1 MGDPSQKK
9 RRRPEDETP
18 KSKKKKVEGASAA
31 AAAETYSIT
40 KVHKPQVSP
49 PVVAVTP
56 GFLLRDKR
64 AFDVFEKAAEPTT
77 KRRKSGGIP
86 PAPEMALHSST
97 HMSVDY
103 TARETEQLLNH
114 YVAIVD
120 PKTKEIEIFSAKK
133 MLVRHKVR
141 SKSALDDSVEN
152 RAAQTNYEKR
162 TALGEE
168 FGTRKAKKAL
178 KSVADNAIMASAD
191 KLGQAEHAML
201 QNVKEVFANSAT
213 KEELQAAVDQV
224 RPVPRG
230 NYDAEHIQDVYVP
243 KEIIGSEVLNAVPV
257 MDWQEAVRNN
267 EAVNVP
273 SRFVAHRIAR
283 VATNK
288 EDKERLQV
296 MRYLLWVIIFWV
308 TTGKGK
314 ERGTKSIAKR
324 DKLRELLSPA
334 PEVVIENIRRKFS
347 DNGVMRKEHMEL
359 LMTHCCVFASIIDN
373 FEVNMNDLREDLK
386 LEQKQLAQYFMEVG
400 ARVKQSK
407 AGGNINHIAK
417 LQLPLVFPKIRSAV
431 RR

>member
-1 MGDPSQKK
+1 MGDPSEKK
-9 RRRPEDETP
+9 RRRAEDDTP
-18 KSKKKKVEGASAA
+18 KSKKKKSEGAGAA
-31 AAAETYSIT
+31 MEFSIT
-40 KVHKPQVSP
+40 KVHTPQVSP

-56 GFLLRDKR
+56 GFLLRDKH
-64 AFDVFEKAAEPTT
+64 AFDVYEKVPQQAN
-77 KRRKSGGIP
+77 KRRKSSGIP
-86 PAPEMALHSST
+86 QAPEMALHSST
-97 HMSVDY
+97 HVSIDY
-103 TARETEQLLNH
+103 TARETEQMLNH
-114 YVAIVD
+114 YLAIVD
-120 PKTKEIEIFSAKK
+120 PKTKEIEIISAKK
-133 MLVRHKVR
+133 MMVRHKVR
-141 SKSALDDSVEN
+141 AQQEERKEPGEES
-152 RAAQTNYEKR
+152 AAQTNYERR

-178 KSVADNAIMASAD
+178 KSVADNAIMASTD
-191 KLGQAEHAML
+191 NLGQAENTML
-201 QNVKEVFANSAT
+201 QNVKEVFAKSAT

-224 RPVPRG
+224 RPVPKG
-230 NYDAEHIQDVYVP
+230 NYNAEHIQDVYIP
-243 KEIIGSEVLNAVPV
+243 REIIGSEILNAVPV

-283 VATNK
+283 VAANK

-296 MRYLLWVIIFWV
+296 LRYLLWVIILWV
-308 TTGKGK
+308 TTGKGR
-314 ERGTKSIAKR
+314 ERGTKTIAKR

-407 AGGNINHIAK
+407 AGGVMKHIAK
-417 LQLPLVFPKIRSAV
+417 LQLPLVFPRIRSGA

>member
-1 MGDPSQKK
+1 ML
-9 RRRPEDETP
+9 
-18 KSKKKKVEGASAA
+18 
-31 AAAETYSIT
+31 T
-40 KVHKPQVSP
+40 KAYHCV
-49 PVVAVTP
+49 
-56 GFLLRDKR
+56 
-64 AFDVFEKAAEPTT
+64 
-77 KRRKSGGIP
+77 
-86 PAPEMALHSST
+86 
-97 HMSVDY
+97 
-103 TARETEQLLNH
+103 
-114 YVAIVD
+114 
-120 PKTKEIEIFSAKK
+120 
-133 MLVRHKVR
+133 
-141 SKSALDDSVEN
+141 
-152 RAAQTNYEKR
+152 QTNYERR

-178 KSVADNAIMASAD
+178 KSVADNAIMASTD
-191 KLGQAEHAML
+191 NLGQAENTML
-201 QNVKEVFANSAT
+201 QNVKEVFAKSAT

-224 RPVPRG
+224 RPVPKG
-230 NYDAEHIQDVYVP
+230 NYNAEHIQDVYIP
-243 KEIIGSEVLNAVPV
+243 REIIGSEILNAVPV

-283 VATNK
+283 VAANK

-296 MRYLLWVIIFWV
+296 LRYLLWVIILWV
-308 TTGKGK
+308 TTGKGR
-314 ERGTKSIAKR
+314 ERGTKTIAKR

-400 ARVKQSK
+400 AQVKQSK
-407 AGGNINHIAK
+407 AGGVMKHIAK
-417 LQLPLVFPKIRSAV
+417 LQLPLVFPKIRSGA

>member
-9 RRRPEDETP
+9 RRRGEDETS
-18 KSKKKKVEGASAA
+18 KSKKKKAEGASV
-31 AAAETYSIT
+31 AAETYSIT

-49 PVVAVTP
+49 PVVATTP
-56 GFLLRDKR
+56 GFLLGDKR
-64 AFDVFEKAAEPTT
+64 AFEVYEKAPEQST

-86 PAPEMALHSST
+86 PPAEIALHSST

-120 PKTKEIEIFSAKK
+120 PKTKKIEIISAKK

-141 SKSALDDSVEN
+141 SKNAKDTSAKS
-152 RAAQTNYEKR
+152 ATQTNYEKR

-178 KSVADNAIMASAD
+178 KSVADNAIVASTD
-191 KLGQAEHAML
+191 KMGQAEHAML

-230 NYDAEHIQDVYVP
+230 NYDAEHIQDVYIP
-243 KEIIGSEVLNAVPV
+243 REIIGSDILNAVPV
-257 MDWQEAVRNN
+257 MDWQEAVHNN

-283 VATNK
+283 VAANK

-296 MRYLLWVIIFWV
+296 LRYLLWVIIFWV

-347 DNGVMRKEHMEL
+347 DNGTMRKEHMEL
-359 LMTHCCVFASIIDN
+359 LMTHCCVFASIIDS

-417 LQLPLVFPKIRSAV
+417 LQLPLIFPKIKSAV

>member
-9 RRRPEDETP
+9 RRRAEDEAP
-18 KSKKKKVEGASAA
+18 KSKKKKAEGADAA
-31 AAAETYSIT
+31 APTFSIT

-56 GFLLRDKR
+56 GFILRDKR
-64 AFDVFEKAAEPTT
+64 AFDVYEKAPEPAT

-86 PAPEMALHSST
+86 QAPEMALHSST
-97 HMSVDY
+97 HVSVDY
-103 TARETEQLLNH
+103 TARESDQLLNH

-120 PKTKEIEIFSAKK
+120 PKTKEIEIISAKK
-133 MLVRHKVR
+133 MMVRHKVR
-141 SKSALDDSVEN
+141 KQQKERREPDQKDAT
-152 RAAQTNYEKR
+152 QTNYERR

-178 KSVADNAIMASAD
+178 KSVAENAIMASTD
-191 KLGQAEHAML
+191 KLGQAENTML

-213 KEELQAAVDQV
+213 QEELQAAVDQV
-224 RPVPRG
+224 RPVPKG
-230 NYDAEHIQDVYVP
+230 NYDAEHIQDVYIP
-243 KEIIGSEVLNAVPV
+243 REIIGSETLNAVPV

-283 VATNK
+283 VAANK

-296 MRYLLWVIIFWV
+296 LRYLLWVIIFWV
-308 TTGKGK
+308 TAGKGR
-314 ERGTKSIAKR
+314 ERGTKMIAKR

-347 DNGVMRKEHMEL
+347 DNGVVRKEHMEL

-417 LQLPLVFPKIRSAV
+417 LQLPLVFPKIRSGA

>member
-9 RRRPEDETP
+9 RRRADDETP
-18 KSKKKKVEGASAA
+18 KSIKKKAEGASAA
-31 AAAETYSIT
+31 AETFSIT
-40 KVHKPQVSP
+40 KIHKPQVSP

-56 GFLLRDKR
+56 GFILRDKR
-64 AFDVFEKAAEPTT
+64 AFDVYEKAPEPNT
-77 KRRKSGGIP
+77 KRRKSGGAP
-86 PAPEMALHSST
+86 PAPEIALHSST

-103 TARETEQLLNH
+103 TARESDQLLNH

-120 PKTKEIEIFSAKK
+120 PKTKEIEIISAKK

-141 SKSALDDSVEN
+141 LQKEDSESAEN

-178 KSVADNAIMASAD
+178 KSVADNAIMASTD
-191 KLGQAEHAML
+191 RMGQAEHAML

-230 NYDAEHIQDVYVP
+230 NYDAEHIQDVYIP
-243 KEIIGSEVLNAVPV
+243 REIIGFETLNAVPV

-267 EAVNVP
+267 QAVNVP

-283 VATNK
+283 VAANK
-288 EDKERLQV
+288 EDKERLQLL
-296 MRYLLWVIIFWV
+296 RYLLWVIIFWV

-324 DKLRELLSPA
+324 DKLRELLAPA

-407 AGGNINHIAK
+407 AGGNLNHIAK
-417 LQLPLVFPKIRSAV
+417 LQLPLVFPRIRSAV